1 MARLSTEQSIV
12 TGKLRSAS
20 GFTIIELMVVM
31 ALIVTLSTIAV
42 VQYRHSVV
50 YSKEAI
56 LKEDLFRMKEAIDQY
71 YADKNQYPA
80 TLEDLVT
87 SGYLRTIPN
96 DPITN
101 SASTWETVPAE
112 PDPNNPISVGG
123 VYSVKSGSDATAM
136 DGSKYNDW

>member
-1 MARLSTEQSIV
+1 MERNTV
-12 TGKLRSAS
+12 TGRFRSAS

-50 YSKEAI
+50 YSKEAV

-71 YADKNQYPA
+71 YADKNQWPA
-80 TLEDLVT
+80 TLEDLV
-87 SGYLRTIPN
+87 SAGYLRSVPV

-101 SASTWETVPAE
+101 SASSWQTVPAE

-136 DGSKYNDW
+136 DGRKYNDW

>member
-1 MARLSTEQSIV
+1 MEPSTV

-50 YSKEAI
+50 YSKEAV

-80 TLEDLVT
+80 TLEDLVS

-112 PDPNNPISVGG
+112 PDPNNPISAGG
-123 VYSVKSGSDATAM
+123 GYSVKSGSDGTAM
-136 DGSKYNDW
+136 DGRKYSDW